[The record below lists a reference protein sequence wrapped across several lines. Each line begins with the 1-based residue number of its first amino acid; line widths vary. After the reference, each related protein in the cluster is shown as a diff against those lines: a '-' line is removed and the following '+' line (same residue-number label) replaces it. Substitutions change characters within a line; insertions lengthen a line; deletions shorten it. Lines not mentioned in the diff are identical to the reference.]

1 MYSNQ
6 YIIII
11 ALIQY
16 NDKTNELK
24 TIYMDL
30 IFVSFGPCMQ
40 FSWLVAISHN
50 ICKTYHRLC
59 QCSGGSQK
67 AKSEI
72 LD

>member
-50 ICKTYHRLC
+50 IDL
-59 QCSGGSQK
+59 
-67 AKSEI
+67 
-72 LD
+72 